1 MSSTKQKLRLAFT
14 FAMLV
19 TLALTISCTGFF
31 VNPTLTAVSVGPSGL
46 NLTVNQTFQMT
57 ATGTF
62 SDGTQNTLTSGVVWS
77 SDAASIV
84 SVGSNSGLVDGL
96 QIGSA
101 NITASSGG
109 CSSCSGSTSVTVVLN
124 NVTSI
129 TVNPGSATAKI
140 NSTAA
145 AFTATAQPGSVDITQ
160 NATWKVFD
168 STNTDQTANFSISFV
183 AGQGESFLPGTNAVA
198 GTYSVVASYSSTTIT
213 GKATLN
219 VTQ

>member
-1 MSSTKQKLRLAFT
+1 MSPKQKLRLACT
-14 FAMLV
+14 LAMLV
-19 TLALTISCTGFF
+19 ASALTISCTGFF

-57 ATGTF
+57 ATGTN
-62 SDGTQNTLTSGVVWS
+62 SDGTQKTLTSGVVWS

-84 SVGSNSGLVDGL
+84 SVGQNSGLVTGL

-129 TVNPGSATAKI
+129 TVMPSSQTASAGG
-140 NSTAA
+140 TAA
-145 AFTATAQPGSVDITQ
+145 VFTATAQPGSVDITQ

-168 STNTDQTANFSISFV
+168 STNTDQTANFAISLTSL
-183 AGQGESFLPGTNAVA
+183 GESFLPNSGVLPGA
-198 GTYSVVASYSSTTIT
+198 YSVVASYSSTTIT

-219 VTQ
+219 VN

>member
-1 MSSTKQKLRLAFT
+1 MSPTKQKLRLACP

-62 SDGTQNTLTSGVVWS
+62 SDGTQKTLTSGVVWS

-129 TVNPGSATAKI
+129 TVMPGSGTAKI
-140 NSTAA
+140 NSVAA
-145 AFTATAQPGSVDITQ
+145 VFTATAQPGSVDITQ

-168 STNTDQTANFSISFV
+168 STNTDQTANFSLSFV
-183 AGQGESFLPGTNAVA
+183 AGQGESFLPTTAAA

>member
-1 MSSTKQKLRLAFT
+1 MSPKQKLRLACT
-14 FAMLV
+14 LAMLV
-19 TLALTISCTGFF
+19 ASALTISCTGFF

-57 ATGTF
+57 ATGTN
-62 SDGTQNTLTSGVVWS
+62 SDGTQKTLTSGVVWS

-84 SVGSNSGLVDGL
+84 SVGQNSGLVTGL

-109 CSSCSGSTSVTVVLN
+109 CSSCSGSTSVSVVLN

-129 TVNPGSATAKI
+129 TVSPSSATAKI
-140 NSTAA
+140 NSIAA
-145 AFTATAQPGSVDITQ
+145 VFKATAQPGSVDITQ

-168 STNTDQTANFSISFV
+168 STNTDQTANFSLSFV
-183 AGQGESFLPGTNAVA
+183 PGQGESFLPTTATA

-213 GKATLN
+213 GNATLN
-219 VTQ
+219 VTP